1 MSELVPFPFLRE
13 AIKARAPTKIIA
25 RQVLFLRKETGRQSA
40 TGGPSATY
48 SSFG

>member
-1 MSELVPFPFLRE
+1 MTIDGDTWTDAADNVE
-13 AIKARAPTKIIA
+13 AKIIA